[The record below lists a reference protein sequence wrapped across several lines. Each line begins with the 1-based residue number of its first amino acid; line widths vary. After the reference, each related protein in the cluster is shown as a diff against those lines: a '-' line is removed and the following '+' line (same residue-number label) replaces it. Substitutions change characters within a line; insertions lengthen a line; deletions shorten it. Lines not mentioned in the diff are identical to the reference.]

1 MPSRPP
7 RGRPGLMV
15 MVDRRGGGWGR
26 ARRRSAMTRPVRPPL
41 LPAPIA
47 GGAVDSLAD
56 AIVIVGTDGGVLHVN
71 PAAEELFGRSRERAA
86 GLPVR
91 ALPGGVQLALLA
103 DKARDSHESATT
115 GFPSPREP

>member
-15 MVDRRGGGWGR
+15 MVDRRGMGSRR
-26 ARRRSAMTRPVRPPL
+26 ARRRSAMTRPVRSPL
-41 LPAPIA
+41 LPATIA
-47 GGAVDSLAD
+47 RAAVDSLAD

-91 ALPGGVQLALLA
+91 APRGGAPPALL
-103 DKARDSHESATT
+103 
-115 GFPSPREP
+115 